1 MNTIPTFIMTN
12 TPISSDSISQPPPL
26 RSFGQDTTM
35 HPIYV
40 NSNHNY
46 IQSTFVEGGSES
58 DVDV

>member
-1 MNTIPTFIMTN
+1 MNN
-12 TPISSDSISQPPPL
+12 TPISSVSISQPPPL
-26 RSFGQDTTM
+26 RSFVQDNI